1 MKFTII
7 IRGRIRK
14 FTYKTVQMFSILVVL
29 VQCMSIYFIY
39 PKRWKMEMIIE
50 IAVYCAKLI
59 TLEVFE
65 LKPVTVV
72 HVNLQSGIENAAMQY
87 SESFEFDIILLLN

>member
-1 MKFTII
+1 
-7 IRGRIRK
+7 
-14 FTYKTVQMFSILVVL
+14 
-29 VQCMSIYFIY
+29 
-39 PKRWKMEMIIE
+39 MEMIIE